1 MASSGLLFKCRK
13 EGGNCRLI
21 WGDKR
26 ERWSLAGPGLM
37 SEIQWTEALRGPLR
51 NRCVIT
57 LWNHTFWKKP
67 ARSLLRTPTEILVGF
82 KTRAFG
88 GYESSRFVVSIIL
101 LQLPFLS
108 SPLPDQM
115 LKLQFTIVEVLGIAR
130 FAVLCPALIKHT
142 SVFYK
147 FLLIDTSTAV

>member
-1 MASSGLLFKCRK
+1 MVSCWK
-13 EGGNCRLI
+13 
-21 WGDKR
+21 
-26 ERWSLAGPGLM
+26 GLM
-37 SEIQWTEALRGPLR
+37 SAIRWTEALRGPLW

-57 LWNHTFWKKP
+57 LLEHTFWKKP
-67 ARSLLRTPTEILVGF
+67 ACRLLRTPTEILDGF
-82 KTRAFG
+82 ITRAFG
-88 GYESSRFVVSIIL
+88 GCESSRFAVSLIL
-101 LQLPFLS
+101 LQLLFPS

-130 FAVLCPALIKHT
+130 FAVLRPALIKHT